1 MIGRNGARV
10 AVADAAEGLKRYG
23 GDVVAD
29 EKLRERLLAALAAG
43 VGAQRR
49 ATRQTGVTG
58 TVRRLAGDPVLRAQL
73 TQMLLQLQKA
83 RQRVERRRSHKL
95 RNSVLVLAGFGA
107 ASAAVAVPA
116 VRDRILGVVGDVR
129 QKVGAAGS
137 ASAPTT
143 VTEEIVVEA
152 PLATTYNQWT
162 QFEEFPQFMEGVE
175 QVEQIDDTRLRW
187 VAKVSGKRAEW
198 EAKVLFQEPD
208 SRIGWQSTDGK
219 ETSGTV
225 SFEPDGE
232 SRTRIKLAM
241 TYVPEGVLEQAGS
254 AIGLD
259 RRRIR
264 GDLERFKELIEQRG
278 SETGAWRGEI
288 EGGRAKA
295 ASSSSKS

>member
-1 MIGRNGARV
+1 MARI
-10 AVADAAEGLKRYG
+10 EESI
-23 GDVVAD
+23 DVEV
-29 EKLRERLLAALAAG
+29 
-43 VGAQRR
+43 
-49 ATRQTGVTG
+49 
-58 TVRRLAGDPVLRAQL
+58 PVETA
-73 TQMLLQLQKA
+73 
-83 RQRVERRRSHKL
+83 
-95 RNSVLVLAGFGA
+95 
-107 ASAAVAVPA
+107 
-116 VRDRILGVVGDVR
+116 
-129 QKVGAAGS
+129 
-137 ASAPTT
+137 
-143 VTEEIVVEA
+143 
-152 PLATTYNQWT
+152 YNQWT

-175 QVEQIDDTRLRW
+175 QVEQIDDARLRW

-198 EAKVLFQEPD
+198 EAKILFQEPD

-232 SRTRIKLAM
+232 TRTRIRLAM
-241 TYVPEGVLEQAGS
+241 TYLPEGVLEQAGS

-295 ASSSSKS
+295 SSSSKS